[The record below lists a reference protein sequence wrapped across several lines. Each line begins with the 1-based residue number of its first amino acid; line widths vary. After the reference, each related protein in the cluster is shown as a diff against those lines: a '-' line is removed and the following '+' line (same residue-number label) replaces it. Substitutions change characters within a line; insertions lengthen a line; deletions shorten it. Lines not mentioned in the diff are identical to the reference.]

1 MSSPSRPLVALV
13 GNPNTGKTTVWNA
26 LTGNHARVGNYPG
39 VTVERRVGLMAMPDG
54 NGVDL
59 LDVPGTYSLVARTR
73 EEQIA
78 IEAVLGLQ
86 GQTRPE
92 LVVVC
97 VDATNLERSLYLVL
111 QLLEFGIRVV
121 VALTMMDE
129 AGASAPDADRLADK
143 LGCKV
148 VPIAAHRR
156 KGLDGLRAAVAT
168 TLKAPTPAPR
178 WVWSPSP
185 SLRGKLDTIL
195 ATLPSGWPS
204 SDATALW
211 ALMSIG
217 AEDELLGIP
226 APLREA
232 VAIDDD
238 IAKPLDDEAITGR
251 YRWLDAEIHPLVS
264 TPPDRRK
271 TERLDRVLIHPVSGL
286 VVFALLMFGIFQAL
300 FLGADPIITAI
311 EDVFS
316 WMGDGIRGAL
326 PVSVFTDFLVDGL
339 VAGVGSVVVFLPQIL
354 MLFFFLGLLE
364 SSGYMARIAFLMDR
378 LMRTMNL
385 HGRAFVPM
393 LSGFACAVPAIM
405 ATRTMERRRDQILT
419 MMVIPLTTCSAR
431 LPIYTLL
438 IASLIPATYLGGWL
452 PVQALMMVGMYGFS
466 IVSTLVVAWVLSRT
480 VRPLR
485 AKRLPFVIELPPYR
499 LPIFGDVVRMML
511 RRAGNFLSDAGRI
524 IVVGS
529 VVLWALLYFPRPD
542 AATMASWRTQMAA
555 SNPGATE
562 DADAL
567 ERSFRLEQSYA
578 GRMGQAMEPVLSPVG
593 FDWKI
598 GVGIIGAFAARE
610 VFVATMGVV
619 YGIGGDV
626 DEENPRLRDRIRAE
640 RHPDGSV
647 VYTPLVGVTLM
658 IFFAL
663 ACQCMSTLAAVRRE
677 TRSLAWPTFLFGYM
691 TVLAWVV
698 SLIVYQGG
706 RMLGLG

>member
-1 MSSPSRPLVALV
+1 VALV

-39 VTVERRVGLMAMPDG
+39 VTVERRVGVMAIPEGD
-54 NGVDL
+54 GVDL
-59 LDVPGTYSLVARTR
+59 LDVPGTYSLVARTG

-86 GQTRPE
+86 GQPRPE

-111 QLLEFGIRVV
+111 QFLEFGMRVV
-121 VALTMMDE
+121 VALTMVDE
-129 AGASAPDADRLADK
+129 AGVSAPDPEKLSTR

-148 VPIAAHRR
+148 VPLAAHRR
-156 KGLDGLRAAVAT
+156 QGLDGLRDAIAT
-168 TLKAPTPAPR
+168 ALKADVPPPSWR
-178 WVWSPSP
+178 WSPSP
-185 SLRGKLDTIL
+185 TLRAKLDVIT
-195 ATLPSGWPS
+195 AALPEQWPRN
-204 SDATALW
+204 DATALW
-211 ALMSIG
+211 ALMSVG
-217 AEDELLGIP
+217 AEDELVGIP
-226 APLREA
+226 LALRAA
-232 VAIDDD
+232 VAIDDE
-238 IAKPLDDEAITGR
+238 AARPLDDEAIIGR
-251 YRWLDAEIHPLVS
+251 YRWLDTEIHPLVAN
-264 TPPDRRK
+264 PPDRRR
-271 TERLDRVLIHPVSGL
+271 TERIDRLLIHPVSGL
-286 VVFALLMFGIFQAL
+286 LVFAVLMFAIFQAL

-311 EDVFS
+311 EDVFA
-316 WMGDGIRGAL
+316 WVGDGVRSVL
-326 PVSVFTDFLVDGL
+326 PVSMVTDFIVDGL
-339 VAGVGSVVVFLPQIL
+339 IAGVGAVVVFLPQIL

-385 HGRAFVPM
+385 HGRAFIPM

-405 ATRTMERRRDQILT
+405 ATRTMERKRDRILT

-438 IASLIPATYLGGWL
+438 IASLIPATHLGGWL
-452 PVQALMMVGMYGFS
+452 PVQGLMMVGMYGFS
-466 IVSTLVVAWVLSRT
+466 IVSTLAVAWVLSRT

-511 RRAGNFLSDAGRI
+511 RRAGSFLTDAGRI

-529 VVLWALLYFPRPD
+529 VVLWALLYFPRPSPE
-542 AATMASWRTQMAA
+542 ALSSWRTEQAA
-555 SNPGATE
+555 HHAGAS
-562 DADAL
+562 DDVAAL
-567 ERSFRLEQSYA
+567 ERGYRLEQSYA
-578 GRMGQAMEPVLSPVG
+578 GRLGQAMEPVLSPLG

-626 DEENPRLRDRIRAE
+626 DEETPRLRDKIRAE
-640 RHPDGSV
+640 RHRDGSV
-647 VYTPLVGVTLM
+647 VYTPLVGITLM

-691 TVLAWVV
+691 TILAWVV
-698 SLIVYQGG
+698 SFAVYQGG